1 MINRVLLIGEV
12 KEIKEYKGYCTITL
26 ETNEP
31 YGYKDSRAIE
41 TQIHIIQFLEE
52 QAENIVKTL
61 KVGFK
66 VVVEARIIP
75 QISNSRYKSEL
86 SGYLFGFDIYCIET
100 VREAIGIKDES
111 IKILPIKPN
120 EAIKSDV
127 SKIET
132 TEKSVADVVKQI
144 DTDKP
149 DWELNKEETP
159 PKPMLNDLIDD
170 LPF

>member
-12 KEIKEYKGYCTITL
+12 KEIKEYKGHCTITL

-31 YGYKDSRAIE
+31 YGNTDSRAIE

-52 QAENIVKTL
+52 QAENILKTL

-66 VVVEARIIP
+66 VIIEARIIP
-75 QISNSRYKSEL
+75 QISNSRYKSDL

-100 VREAIGIKDES
+100 VREAVITK
-111 IKILPIKPN
+111 
-120 EAIKSDV
+120 
-127 SKIET
+127 

-144 DTDKP
+144 DTDRP
-149 DWELNKEETP
+149 DWELNKEEIP
-159 PKPMLNDLIDD
+159 PKPILNDLIDD